1 MGTSERVCVAQH
13 FFFFFFLIQREE
25 VNQVRKAEN
34 NVYLQGVFTN
44 GGDLLTLLIPLQG
57 LVIAKKAVGPFG

>member
-1 MGTSERVCVAQH
+1 M
-13 FFFFFFLIQREE
+13 
-25 VNQVRKAEN
+25 RKAEN